1 VHHGIA
7 FLACQGIVYLPLS
20 IINVDYLTLLLC
32 ILERRLSAELNSF
45 ATLTGIPTFF
55 AKAGLWAAAA
65 IVLRCLGDLEGIS
78 SLSLA

>member
-1 VHHGIA
+1 
-7 FLACQGIVYLPLS
+7 
-20 IINVDYLTLLLC
+20 
-32 ILERRLSAELNSF
+32 LSAELNSF
-45 ATLTGIPTFF
+45 ATLTGIPTFL